1 MEFLASI
8 HPKIVHFPIAFL
20 LMYPIIELLFIIT
33 NKDFFLKVS
42 LIFLT
47 IGVIGSLFA
56 VLSGNQA
63 FELVKNWTDEGKV
76 IFNNHQTYANLTVWF
91 YSILLVI
98 KYFLFIKKKLNRA
111 LILVIFVLSLLGG
124 FFIYQAGN
132 FGGKL
137 AEQVILNS
145 GSSKMDTNKLFYED

>member
-8 HPKIVHFPIAFL
+8 HPKVVHFPISFL
-20 LMYPIIELLFIIT
+20 LLYPIIELLFIISG
-33 NKDFFLKVS
+33 KDFFSKLSV
-42 LIFLT
+42 IFLT

-63 FELVKNWTDEGKV
+63 FELVKNWTNEGKE
-76 IFNNHQTYANLTVWF
+76 IFNNHQAYANLTVWF

-98 KYFLFIKKKLNRA
+98 KYFLFVKKKLNRI
-111 LILVIFVLSLLGG
+111 LIIVIFVMSLLGG
-124 FFIYQAGN
+124 YFVYQAGN
-132 FGGKL
+132 YGGKL

-145 GSSKMDTNKLFYED
+145 SSPNIDNN